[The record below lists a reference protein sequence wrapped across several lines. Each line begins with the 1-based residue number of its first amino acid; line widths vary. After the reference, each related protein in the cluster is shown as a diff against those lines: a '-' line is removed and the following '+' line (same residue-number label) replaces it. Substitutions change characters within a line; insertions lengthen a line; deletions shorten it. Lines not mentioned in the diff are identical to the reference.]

1 MYTECTIR
9 AEFQINSKYI
19 LALSIFIRQPCSDR
33 IFTSVQVSSR
43 PPTPHNFALRSEF
56 ENVSVNT
63 KAKHIDCES
72 HLHNEYSEADSVD
85 WPRCV
90 LSISGSVWD
99 RTVLTLKEP
108 AQRKPGSHSVIK
120 SFSHP
125 IIHLFGGIEHVLLC
139 LQGHFLGGKGNSS
152 S

>member
-1 MYTECTIR
+1 MTDSAGWPCYT
-9 AEFQINSKYI
+9 
-19 LALSIFIRQPCSDR
+19 
-33 IFTSVQVSSR
+33 
-43 PPTPHNFALRSEF
+43 
-56 ENVSVNT
+56 
-63 KAKHIDCES
+63 
-72 HLHNEYSEADSVD
+72 
-85 WPRCV
+85 

-125 IIHLFGGIEHVLLC
+125 IIHLSGGIQHVLLC
-139 LQGHFLGGKGNSS
+139 LQGQFLGGKGNSS